1 MVLLPSRAIVKYEL
15 VSTLRTL
22 RSFAF
27 VVAFVGALFLVSV
40 YSWPQGT
47 MNPDAARHAS
57 WQFVRAVTWTLF
69 WVCLLFVPAYAAG
82 AVVGEKERGS
92 FDMLRVTLIQ
102 TSGIIAGKFINAV
115 GFFGLLFVALLPVF
129 STVLF
134 LVGVD
139 PMEIAMAYV
148 LIFAMA
154 SACAMVGILSST
166 IFEHGFAAIAGA
178 YVGVLALMLGPALI
192 VLFVLM
198 FLGVFGS
205 RGAIDQALGISAMI
219 ASPFYTLAAIVSAN
233 GIPWVVFILSM
244 VYHALFIGVCY
255 AATLKMLRRPPRAV
269 HVPAWKPIDNE
280 AILKRRRDEWPYYLI
295 DPMRRKKPI
304 EDGRNPML
312 ARELRFGLISRGT
325 IWIRVFYGAFFAY
338 FMLGVAVTFER
349 TSFEDTRVWLLAQI
363 FVTVAVAPSLVAN
376 ALTKEYE
383 LGNID
388 MLRMTLLQPRDIV
401 MGKGLAGFMA
411 VIPMVAAACCSA
423 VPLLLWGMSNVD
435 VMFMG
440 YVTLLV
446 CALVSVSLGLT
457 ASLVARR
464 TTPALIIGYVL
475 NLLVF
480 GGFSYASQLVFH
492 GSLFLRRDETLDPA
506 VAMLS
511 PIRAF
516 FDYANNWAQRGVPPV
531 EWITS
536 MLLFVFVGIGLT
548 FIALAAFARYR
559 MRDV

>member
-1 MVLLPSRAIVKYEL
+1 MVLFPSRAIVKYEL
-15 VSTLRTL
+15 VSTLRTIK
-22 RSFAF
+22 SFVF
-27 VVAFVGALFLVSV
+27 VLAFVGALFLVSV
-40 YSWPQGT
+40 YSWPEDQ
-47 MNPDAARHAS
+47 MNPHYARMAS

-82 AVVGEKERGS
+82 AIVGEKERGS
-92 FDMLRVTLIQ
+92 FDMLRITLIHN
-102 TSGIIAGKFINAV
+102 SGIIAGKFINAV

-139 PMEIAMAYV
+139 TREIIMAYG
-148 LIFAMA
+148 LIFATA

-166 IFEHGFAAIAGA
+166 LFERGFAAVAGA

-192 VLFVLM
+192 VLFVLLV
-198 FLGVFGS
+198 LGVFGS
-205 RGAIDQALGISAMI
+205 RNAIDDALAISAMI
-219 ASPFYTLAAIVSAN
+219 ASPFYTLRALVSSQGMPAFAF
-233 GIPWVVFILSM
+233 VLSM

-255 AATLKMLRRPPRAV
+255 VMTLRVLRRPPRAV
-269 HVPAWKPIDNE
+269 RVPAWKPIDSE
-280 AILKRRRDEWPYYLI
+280 AALKRRREEWPFYLI

-312 ARELRFGLISRGT
+312 VRELRFGLISRGT
-325 IWIRVFYGAFFAY
+325 LWIRMFYGAFFAY

-388 MLRMTLLQPRDIV
+388 MLRMTLLRPRDIV

-411 VIPMVAAACCSA
+411 VIPMVGAACCSA
-423 VPLLLWGMSNVD
+423 LPLLSWDMSNID
-435 VMFMG
+435 VMIMG
-440 YVTLLV
+440 YVTLFV

-457 ASLVARR
+457 ASLIARR
-464 TTPALIIGYVL
+464 TTSALIMGYVL
-475 NLLVF
+475 NLIVF
-480 GGFSYASQLVFH
+480 AGISFVSQLLLH
-492 GSLFLRRDETLDPA
+492 GSLFVNNRPDPA

-511 PIRAF
+511 PIRSF
-516 FDYANNWAQRGVPPV
+516 FEYAGSWAESGAPPA
-531 EWITS
+531 EWMTS
-536 MLLFVFVGIGLT
+536 MALFTLVGIGLT
-548 FIALAAFARYR
+548 YVALAAFARFR
-559 MRDV
+559 MQDV